1 MQDCIAYSKFFL
13 SIFLNR
19 NYLYLQAIYD
29 RRACAPNPM
38 KLLSKRNRGAYSST
52 RLPPTQ
58 MKDSYLSFPGF
69 AYNIS
74 NVFSH
79 FNEKVLPK

>member
-1 MQDCIAYSKFFL
+1 
-13 SIFLNR
+13 
-19 NYLYLQAIYD
+19 
-29 RRACAPNPM
+29 M